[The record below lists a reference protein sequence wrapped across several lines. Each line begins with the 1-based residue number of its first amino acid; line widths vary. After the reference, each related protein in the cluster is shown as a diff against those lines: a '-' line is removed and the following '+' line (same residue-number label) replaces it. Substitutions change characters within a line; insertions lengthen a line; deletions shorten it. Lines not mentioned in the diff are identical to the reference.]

1 MQLVR
6 HVDSSIA
13 MFENVVRPLRHPL
26 GIVCCCLVVHTISAV
41 ILMPS
46 IKKNQFVKI
55 LHYGVLWKIN
65 TAVSGNSVVSTAG
78 AGNFLLE
85 R

>member
-46 IKKNQFVKI
+46 IKIKLK
-55 LHYGVLWKIN
+55 KIN
-65 TAVSGNSVVSTAG
+65 SSKYCIMAFYGK
-78 AGNFLLE
+78 
-85 R
+85 